1 MIVTGIVAALAAEAR
16 TLGPVPPARPTAGDI
31 TIHTLADGT
40 LLVISGMGSA
50 AASQGALAL
59 VAAGARGLLSFGL
72 AGALDPAL
80 QAGAVLL
87 PATVTDGAGT
97 VHSTY
102 NPWRERLAALRASDA
117 NNHPLILDGA
127 LLSLAQPL
135 STPATKSQAF
145 SRTGAIAVDMESFAI
160 ASVALEQGVQF
171 AVARVVVDTAA
182 DSLPRSV
189 MQATDRRGGVNYPRL
204 LSGLIC
210 RPTDI
215 VALLRLARRYRVAMR
230 SLRALARPGV
240 GLS

>member
-1 MIVTGIVAALAAEAR
+1 M
-16 TLGPVPPARPTAGDI
+16 
-31 TIHTLADGT
+31 
-40 LLVISGMGSA
+40 
-50 AASQGALAL
+50 
-59 VAAGARGLLSFGL
+59 
-72 AGALDPAL
+72 
-80 QAGAVLL
+80 
-87 PATVTDGAGT
+87 
-97 VHSTY
+97 
-102 NPWRERLAALRASDA
+102 
-117 NNHPLILDGA
+117 
-127 LLSLAQPL
+127 
-135 STPATKSQAF
+135 
-145 SRTGAIAVDMESFAI
+145 
-160 ASVALEQGVQF
+160 QF